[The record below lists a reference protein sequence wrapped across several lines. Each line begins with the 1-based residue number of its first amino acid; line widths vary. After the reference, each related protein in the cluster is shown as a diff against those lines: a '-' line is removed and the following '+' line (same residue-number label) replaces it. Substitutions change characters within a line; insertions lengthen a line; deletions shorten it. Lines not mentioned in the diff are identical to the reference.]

1 MPPDSDQ
8 TQKHGKDIVLS
19 FILLTCV
26 FDRDNN
32 AYTTISQLN
41 ILKLIFKMVEDI
53 CLLFFGGKVIIDLIR
68 SISTAVVFP
77 PLSTML
83 MI

>member
-41 ILKLIFKMVEDI
+41 ILEVEDI

-83 MI
+83 MN